1 MTIGKKGITVRFDE
15 GEVQQ
20 LGSLAERH
28 RVSSATILRWALRA
42 LADHVERN
50 DGRLVLPLEL
60 GREGPA
66 GESPPPP
73 EPAAATRSGSSKAA
87 RQPKA

>member
-1 MTIGKKGITVRFDE
+1 MATDKKGITVRLEEDE
-15 GEVQQ
+15 
-20 LGSLAERH
+20 LKALDTLAQRY
-28 RVSSATILRWALRA
+28 RVSSATIMRWALRA

-73 EPAAATRSGSSKAA
+73 EPAAATRSRSSKAA